1 MKKITDV
8 NELRLIQMD
17 ILSYVDKVCRDNNI
31 KYSISGGTL
40 IGAVRHKGYIPWD
53 DDIDIMLAR
62 EEYEKLVTVMSN
74 HRTDDTYMM
83 LTHEIDKDF
92 KFPYAKVVD
101 NRTIMHED
109 VKGCKDYGVY
119 IDIFPIDLIP
129 NNDTEC
135 EGIFA
140 GMRRLYNMLTLK
152 RLKLARNR
160 SLWKNLTITIS
171 QICLCL
177 VSNDWI
183 IREME
188 KKAKTSARQDSQ
200 RRCCLVWGYG
210 RREIVPASVHQSHI
224 DLPFEDRTYMA
235 VADYHTYL
243 SNLFGDYMQLPPE
256 EKRVTHHGFDAYWK
270 D

>member
-17 ILSYVDKVCRDNNI
+17 ILSHVDRVCRENNI

-74 HRTDDTYMM
+74 HCTDDTYTIV
-83 LTHEIDKDF
+83 THDIDSGF
-92 KFPYAKVVD
+92 IYPYAKVVD
-101 NRTIMHED
+101 NRTIMHENIL
-109 VKGCKDYGVY
+109 GCKDYGVY
-119 IDIFPIDLIP
+119 IDVFPIDLIP
-129 NNDTEC
+129 NDEKIC
-135 EGIFA
+135 DQIFCQ
-140 GMRRLYNMLTLK
+140 MKRLYNMLTLK
-152 RLKLARNR
+152 RLKLSPAR
-160 SLWKNLTITIS
+160 SFWKNSTIVIS
-171 QICLCL
+171 QFLL
-177 VSNDWI
+177 MPFSNDWI
-183 IREME
+183 IRKME
-188 KKAKTSARQDSQ
+188 EKAKKSARLDST

-210 RREIVPASVHQSHI
+210 RKEIVPASVHQSHI

-243 SNLFGDYMQLPPE
+243 TNLFGDYMQLPPE
-256 EKRVTHHGFDAYWK
+256 SKRIPHHDFLAWWR
-270 D
+270 